1 MAVMYPRD
9 PPPGAEGSEL
19 KVRAALEALS
29 DDWVVLHQVR
39 WQSVRNGR
47 PGDGEA
53 DFVLV
58 NRNHGMI
65 VVEVKGGGVRLDAG
79 RWSSIDRHGE
89 EHRTKDPFEQATSSK
104 HALVG
109 YLKQRG
115 VSTLPAGHI
124 VVFPDLG
131 TLTGLGPAAPSE
143 ITWTRSDLRTAP
155 EAIERAVRH
164 WGLSAAIPAEFVR
177 RIRSLLAPTVLVRP
191 LLRDEIANVNE
202 ELIRLTDEQ
211 VVVMT
216 GLRRNRRAV
225 IYGGPGTGKTVL
237 AVEQAR
243 RLSRDGFSVL
253 LTCFNRPLADLLSTT
268 ITTDADDAP
277 VTVGTFHN
285 ICSAAARDAGL
296 PSPASKSQGW
306 WDTELPALLPQ
317 AAETIG
323 RQFDAIVVDEGQDF
337 DPSWWVSLQLVLADP
352 DDGPMYVFSDAQ
364 QAIYRRDWQP
374 PFEQPAFELE
384 INCRNT
390 LPIARRVASVFG
402 GQCTT
407 LGTGGPEPRFRVAET
422 PRDVG
427 ETLRIALDELIDDQG
442 LTDDQLVVLSG
453 KRDVVDVLRGQTLGE
468 HRMVAPGAW
477 GIVVETVHRFKGL
490 EADVVLLVFSSYDE
504 NLDDAL
510 TYIGMSRARAHL
522 EVIGPA
528 ALAEKLSWIPN

>member
-1 MAVMYPRD
+1 MAVMVPRD

-19 KVRAALEALS
+19 KVRTALESLP
-29 DDWVVLHQVR
+29 DDWIVLHQVR

-58 NRNHGMI
+58 NRNHGML

-79 RWSSIDRHGE
+79 RWSSIDRHGS

-104 HALVG
+104 HALVS

-115 VSTLPAGHI
+115 VSTLPAGHL

-143 ITWTRSDLRTAP
+143 ITWTRTDLRSAS
-155 EAIERAVRH
+155 EALVRTIRH
-164 WGLSAAIPAEFVR
+164 WGLSKSIPVEFVS
-177 RIRSLLAPTVLVRP
+177 RIRSLLAPTVVAKP
-191 LLRDEIANVNE
+191 LLREAVADVNE

-211 VVVMT
+211 IVVMS

-253 LTCFNRPLADLLSTT
+253 LTCFNRPLADLLADTVV
-268 ITTDADDAP
+268 AGHDDAP
-277 VTVGTFHN
+277 ITVGTFHN
-285 ICSAAARDAGL
+285 VCSATVRDAGL
-296 PSPASKSQGW
+296 PSPKSKTQEW

-317 AAETIG
+317 AAEAVG
-323 RQFDAIVVDEGQDF
+323 RRFGAVVVDEGQDF
-337 DPSWWVSLQLVLADP
+337 DPSWWISLQLVLRDP

-364 QAIYRRDWQP
+364 QAIYRRGWQP

-384 INCRNT
+384 INCRNS
-390 LPIARRVASVFG
+390 LPIARRVSSVFG
-402 GQCTT
+402 GECTT
-407 LGTGGPEPRFRVAET
+407 LGTGGPEPRYRVAES
-422 PRDVG
+422 PSEVG
-427 ETLRIALDELIDDQG
+427 TTLKTTLDELIDDQG
-442 LTDDQLVVLSG
+442 LGDDQLVVLSG
-453 KRDVVDVLRGQTLGE
+453 KRDVVDVLRGRTLGE
-468 HRMVAPGAW
+468 HRLVGPGGQ

-490 EADVVLLVFSSYDE
+490 ESDVALLVFSSYDE
-504 NLDDAL
+504 TLDDAL
-510 TYIGMSRARAHL
+510 AYIGMSRARAHL
-522 EVIGPA
+522 EIIGPA
-528 ALAEKLSWIPN
+528 RLAERLGWVPD

>member
-9 PPPGAEGSEL
+9 PPPGAERSEL
-19 KVRAALEALS
+19 KVRDALEALS
-29 DDWVVLHQVR
+29 DEWLVLHQVR

-124 VVFPDLG
+124 VVFPDVG
-131 TLTGLGPAAPSE
+131 TLSGLGPAAPSD

-155 EAIERAVRH
+155 EAVERAVRH
-164 WGLSAAIPAEFVR
+164 WGLSAAIPGEFVR

-191 LLRDEIANVNE
+191 LLSDEIANVNE

-211 VVVMT
+211 IVVMS

-268 ITTDADDAP
+268 ITPSADDAP

-285 ICSAAARDAGL
+285 ICSAAVRDASL
-296 PSPASKSQGW
+296 PSPASKTQEW
-306 WDTELPALLPQ
+306 WDTELPTLLPQ
-317 AAETIG
+317 AADAIG
-323 RQFDAIVVDEGQDF
+323 RRFDAIVVDEGQDF

-364 QAIYRRDWQP
+364 QAIYRRGWQP

-390 LPIARRVASVFG
+390 LPIARRVASVFDG
-402 GQCTT
+402 VCTT
-407 LGTGGPEPRFRVAET
+407 LGTGGPEPRFRAAET

-427 ETLRIALDELIDDQG
+427 ETLRTALDELIDDQG

-453 KRDVVDVLRGQTLGE
+453 KRDVVDLIQGKTLGE
-468 HRMVAPGAW
+468 HKMVAPGGR

-490 EADVVLLVFSSYDE
+490 EADVVLLVFSSYE
-504 NLDDAL
+504 ETLDDPLA
-510 TYIGMSRARAHL
+510 YIGMSRARAHL

-528 ALAEKLSWIPN
+528 SLAEKLSWVPG